1 MNDRHMA
8 VRRID
13 RSQESCVT
21 VHETLERIGDKWTVL
36 VVGVLEHAPL
46 RYNEI
51 RRAVVGISQR
61 MLTLTL
67 KALERDGIVERT
79 VYPTIPPRVD
89 YELTELGRSLM
100 VPLRALSDW
109 AIKYRPAMLAA
120 RQRYADKQRLAAEQ
134 PRFTSPK

>member
-1 MNDRHMA
+1 MKPNVYDPNCPTRA
-8 VRRID
+8 VLD
-13 RSQESCVT
+13 
-21 VHETLERIGDKWTVL
+21 RIGDKWTVL
-36 VVGVLEHAPL
+36 VVGVLEHGPL

-51 RRAVVGISQR
+51 ERRVVGISQR

-89 YELTELGRSLM
+89 YELPELGRNLM
-100 VPLRALSDW
+100 VPLHALAEW
-109 AIKYRPAMLAA
+109 AAKYRPAMLEA
-120 RQRYADKQRLAAEQ
+120 RRRYAQKQRLAAEQ